1 MPDDL
6 YGRDVLAWVE
16 AQADLLRRLR
26 DGERINAVMDWPN
39 LIAEFEDLG
48 RAELHAVESLLVQ
61 ALVHLLKS
69 HAWPD
74 GPVRHWSAEAI
85 GFLAGARRRFTPFM
99 RQRLAFGELY
109 RDARAQVAA
118 DEFDDA
124 SFGGLPLDCP
134 FSLPNLVADPTD
146 VGALRAKL
154 GG

>member
-26 DGERINAVMDWPN
+26 DGERINAAVDWPN
-39 LIAEFEDLG
+39 LIEEVQDLG

-74 GPVRHWSAEAI
+74 GPVRHWSAEVI

-134 FSLPNLVADPTD
+134 FSLPDLVADPTD